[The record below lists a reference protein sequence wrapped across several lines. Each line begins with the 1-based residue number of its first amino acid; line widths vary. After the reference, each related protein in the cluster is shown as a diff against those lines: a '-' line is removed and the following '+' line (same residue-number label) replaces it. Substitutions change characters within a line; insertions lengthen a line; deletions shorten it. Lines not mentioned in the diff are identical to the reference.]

1 MRNHD
6 PLAWYPSG
14 KKGKKILW
22 KKQQAAPDPESKL
35 TET

>member
-1 MRNHD
+1 MI
-6 PLAWYPSG
+6 PSPG
-14 KKGKKILW
+14 ILREKKEKILW